1 MTEKEN
7 LTKTY
12 AEAMIA
18 ETLYRSMAIT
28 LDPKASLALIKN
40 DASEI
45 VFMRD
50 HHLQLFAAL
59 IFVLTNTVNCKKIDA
74 EYKDGDFTVKITI

>member
-1 MTEKEN
+1 MTEN

-18 ETLYRSMAIT
+18 EALYRSLFIT

-40 DASEI
+40 DPSEI
-45 VFMRD
+45 IFMRD

-59 IFVLTNTVNCKKIDA
+59 IYVLTNTVNCKAVNA
-74 EYKDGDFTVKITI
+74 EYKDGDFKVEITI

>member
-1 MTEKEN
+1 MTEEQK
-7 LTKTY
+7 KTY

-18 ETLYRSMAIT
+18 EILYRSLFIT

-40 DASEI
+40 DPSEI
-45 VFMRD
+45 IFMRD

-59 IFVLTNTVNCKKIDA
+59 IYVLTNTVNCKAVNA
-74 EYKDGDFTVKITI
+74 EYKDGDFTVEITI

>member
-1 MTEKEN
+1 MTDEQK
-7 LTKTY
+7 KTY
-12 AEAMIA
+12 AEAMVA

-40 DASEI
+40 DPSEI
-45 VFMRD
+45 IFMRD

-59 IFVLTNTVNCKKIDA
+59 IYVLTNTVNCKAVNA
-74 EYKDGDFTVKITI
+74 EYKDGDFKVEITI

>member
-1 MTEKEN
+1 MTKEQK
-7 LTKTY
+7 KTY

-18 ETLYRSMAIT
+18 ETLYRSLFIT
-28 LDPKASLALIKN
+28 LNPEASLALIKN
-40 DASEI
+40 DPDEI

-50 HHLQLFAAL
+50 HHLQLFASL
-59 IFVLTNTVNCKKIDA
+59 IYILTSTMNCTKVDA

>member
-1 MTEKEN
+1 MTEN

-18 ETLYRSMAIT
+18 EALYRSMAIT
-28 LDPKASLALIKN
+28 LNPEASLALIKN
-40 DASEI
+40 DVNEI
-45 VFMRD
+45 AFMRD

>member
-1 MTEKEN
+1 MTEKQ
-7 LTKTY
+7 LKTY

-18 ETLYRSMAIT
+18 ETLCRSMAVT
-28 LDPKASLALIKN
+28 LNPEASLALIKSN
-40 DASEI
+40 PTEI
-45 VFMRD
+45 AFMRD

>member
-1 MTEKEN
+1 MTEAQK
-7 LTKTY
+7 KTY

-18 ETLYRSMAIT
+18 ETLYRSLFIT

-40 DASEI
+40 DPSEI

-50 HHLQLFAAL
+50 HHLQLFASL
-59 IFVLTNTVNCKKIDA
+59 IYILTSTVNCKKVDA
-74 EYKDGDFTVKITI
+74 EYKDGDFNVEITI

>member
-18 ETLYRSMAIT
+18 EILYRSLFIT
-28 LDPKASLALIKN
+28 LDPKASLALIKSN
-40 DASEI
+40 PTEI
-45 VFMRD
+45 AFMRD

-59 IFVLTNTVNCKKIDA
+59 IFVLTNAVNCKKVDA

>member
-1 MTEKEN
+1 MTENQKKN
-7 LTKTY
+7 Y

-18 ETLYRSMAIT
+18 ETLHRSLFIT

-40 DASEI
+40 DVNEI
-45 VFMRD
+45 IFMRD
-50 HHLQLFAAL
+50 HHLQLFASL
-59 IFVLTNTVNCKKIDA
+59 IYILTNAVNCKKVDA

>member
-1 MTEKEN
+1 MTEEQK
-7 LTKTY
+7 KTY

-40 DASEI
+40 DAIEI
-45 VFMRD
+45 IFMRD

-59 IFVLTNTVNCKKIDA
+59 LFVLTSAVNCTKVDA

>member
-1 MTEKEN
+1 MTEEQK
-7 LTKTY
+7 KTY

-18 ETLYRSMAIT
+18 ETLYRSLFIT
-28 LDPKASLALIKN
+28 SDPKASLALIKN
-40 DASEI
+40 DPSEI

-59 IFVLTNTVNCKKIDA
+59 IFVLTNTVNCKKVDA

>member
-1 MTEKEN
+1 MTEEQK
-7 LTKTY
+7 KTY

-40 DASEI
+40 DPSEI
-45 VFMRD
+45 IFMRD
-50 HHLQLFAAL
+50 HHLQLFASL
-59 IFVLTNTVNCKKIDA
+59 IYILTNTVNCKAVNA
-74 EYKDGDFTVKITI
+74 EYKDGDFKVEITI

>member
-1 MTEKEN
+1 MTKEQ
-7 LTKTY
+7 LVTY

-18 ETLYRSMAIT
+18 EVLDRSLFIT
-28 LDPKASLALIKN
+28 LDPKASLALIKS
-40 DASEI
+40 DPTEI

-59 IFVLTNTVNCKKIDA
+59 LFVLTSAVNCKKVDA
-74 EYKDGDFTVKITI
+74 EYKDGDFKVEITI